1 MKYKEL
7 ITKISIYT
15 IDESDNETKNLI
27 KKAQDIALQAY
38 APYSNFHVG
47 AAVLLSDGKIIT
59 GNNQENAA
67 YPAGICAERTALA
80 YANAQFPDLPVEAIA
95 VAAYQNSTFTDD
107 VCTPCGICRQ
117 FLLEVENKFNHPMR
131 VIMCSN
137 DQVYEVASA
146 RDLLPLSFDKSNLD

>member
-7 ITKISIYT
+7 ITKISIST
-15 IDESDNETKNLI
+15 IEECNNDTKNLI
-27 KKAQDIALQAY
+27 KKAQDIALKAY

-47 AAVLLSDGKIIT
+47 AAVLLSNGEVIT

-80 YANAQFPDLPVEAIA
+80 YANAQHPNIPVEAIA
-95 VAAYQNSTFTDD
+95 IVAYHNNSFTDD
-107 VCTPCGICRQ
+107 ICSPCGICRQ
-117 FLLEVENKFNHPMR
+117 FLVEVENKFDHPMR

-137 DQVYEVASA
+137 NQVYEVATA
-146 RDLLPLSFDKSNLD
+146 KDLLPLSFDKSNLD